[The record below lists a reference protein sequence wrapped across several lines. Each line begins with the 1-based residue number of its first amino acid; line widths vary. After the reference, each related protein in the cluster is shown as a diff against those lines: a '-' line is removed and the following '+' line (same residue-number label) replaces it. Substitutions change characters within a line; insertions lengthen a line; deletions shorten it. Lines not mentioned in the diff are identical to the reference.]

1 MLLALV
7 IAMQVPTSGTRGI
20 AHPDQAQLD
29 AISDECRTPKKWLR
43 YVGGDEIR
51 FKPAQNAKYEKV
63 ECLLAQLRKS
73 SVPMNFGFIGNEA
86 LPESEKK

>member
-7 IAMQVPTSGTRGI
+7 IAMQVATSGTPEI
-20 AHPDQAQLD
+20 TDPDQAQLD
-29 AISDECRTPKKWLR
+29 AMSAECRTPKTWLKH
-43 YVGGDEIR
+43 VGGNEVR
-51 FKPAQNAKYEKV
+51 FKPARNAEYEKV
-63 ECLLAQLRKS
+63 DCLLAQLRKS

>member
-7 IAMQVPTSGTRGI
+7 IAMQVATSGTPEI

-29 AISDECRTPKKWLR
+29 AMSTECRTPQKWLKHA
-43 YVGGDEIR
+43 GGDEIR
-51 FKPAQNAKYEKV
+51 FKPARNAKYEKV
-63 ECLLAQLRKS
+63 DCLLAQLRKFRF
-73 SVPMNFGFIGNEA
+73 PMNLGFIGNEA

>member
-7 IAMQVPTSGTRGI
+7 IAMQVATSGTPKTT
-20 AHPDQAQLD
+20 HPNQTLLD
-29 AISDECRTPKKWLR
+29 AMSAKCHTPKKWLR
-43 YVGGDEIR
+43 YAGGDEFR
-51 FKPAQNAKYEKV
+51 FKPPASAKYGKI

-73 SVPMNFGFIGNEA
+73 SVPMNLGFVGNEA